1 MNLGKY
7 FKWNIQTMV
16 SDHIFYVMSK
26 YLQICQEKISSV
38 HNFTIL
44 PLQLLFD
51 RKLNNSEA
59 IFRHSWTLR
68 LEKFQFSVYEFG
80 VFYFFMV
87 STFRYTLYIE

>member
-1 MNLGKY
+1 
-7 FKWNIQTMV
+7 MV

-26 YLQICQEKISSV
+26 FLQICQEKISSV

-68 LEKFQFSVYEFG
+68 LEK
-80 VFYFFMV
+80 YFRMSIFN
-87 STFRYTLYIE
+87 SI